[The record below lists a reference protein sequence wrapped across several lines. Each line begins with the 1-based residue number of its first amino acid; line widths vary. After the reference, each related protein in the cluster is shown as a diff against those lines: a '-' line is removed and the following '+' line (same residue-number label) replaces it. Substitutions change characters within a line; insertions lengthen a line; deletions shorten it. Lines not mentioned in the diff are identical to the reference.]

1 LPDSHRTNGGILHYS
16 RSAGLFLSGVI
27 FSILGPVLAWAAFLA
42 AAFRPGEGQVFF
54 MAGFV
59 AAGLGLLG
67 FIQLIVSVYRAM
79 RKIDAIRA

>member
-1 LPDSHRTNGGILHYS
+1 MQHS

-27 FSILGPVLAWAAFLA
+27 FSFLGPILAWAAFFTA
-42 AAFRPGEGQVFF
+42 ALRPGEGQLFF

-59 AAGLGLLG
+59 AAGLSLLG
-67 FIQLIVSVYRAM
+67 FIQLIVSVYRAF